1 MKRENKRG
9 GGQKERKK
17 RGAERE
23 KMNVKKQKVLDVTQ
37 NLEFFNSYDRK
48 LLTHPQ
54 SNSKRY
60 KVPIIVKRT

>member
-9 GGQKERKK
+9 E
-17 RGAERE
+17 AERE